1 MAVRSA
7 LEQLRPEQRRLIE
20 RHYYEGVP
28 VRELAEELGLTRQ
41 GVYMRQKNILQQLR
55 DTLSPAL
62 AA

>member
-1 MAVRSA
+1 
-7 LEQLRPEQRRLIE
+7 
-20 RHYYEGVP
+20 
-28 VRELAEELGLTRQ
+28 LGLTRQ